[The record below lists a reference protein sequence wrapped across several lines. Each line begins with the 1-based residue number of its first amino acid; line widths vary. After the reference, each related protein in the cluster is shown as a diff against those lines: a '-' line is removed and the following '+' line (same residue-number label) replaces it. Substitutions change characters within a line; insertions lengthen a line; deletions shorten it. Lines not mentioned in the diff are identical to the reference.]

1 MAVLYF
7 GTGFNSVNVCG
18 NYAALNSA
26 KSYRTEPLDLL
37 DQLPYAVLR
46 VSRNMG
52 GNSPGAVD
60 YVELNGYHYYVLSYN
75 WLDADVVQ
83 YNLALDPFYD
93 LRLDIIAGII
103 ERSPDSFAVNEDPY
117 LTPLNPP
124 QVYAVA
130 MWGKPVGESY
140 EVWNFVAS
148 TLEFSSFPPGGEDDV
163 KDIVELGEDNIVRS
177 IWAPSAVVT
186 GTPISIYGMAGP
198 GTAMSCVTPGY
209 KLYNMDNPDVRRAI
223 QIARNCGWE
232 SAILGAYQV
241 PRMMVDAVID
251 NGLSGI
257 GGINTNASHL
267 PIYNMA
273 EYDPAAR
280 REDWKKVAWK
290 SPAAGGGIISC
301 ASGSQLG
308 LRPWQYGNIYLAA
321 DPRPGGGT
329 MCVLDDPTL
338 QNGLASGNTAQV
350 PLTIRSVQGAE
361 WTSTPITYVQ
371 ASGINRQSR
380 DLVRNQV
387 YAMQHDMLKI
397 QQATASGLASV
408 MPAVSYGFNQT
419 PLASIPASIDAGA
432 PFMTMGNASPA
443 GLLSAGGRLLS
454 GMASTQMAVDDIY
467 NVGRAQRQYE
477 KDSYYIG
484 VNYTAPQTV
493 GIPQA
498 SMQDFMGNGFVC
510 YFNSFSVDDLNR
522 WVEIAKMFGLSDN
535 RPARGYSLPA
545 DGAKCHYLQIAGC
558 RLKGMTIQTQV
569 AEAMLAAGVR
579 IWNTLPSEGVD

>member
-1 MAVLYF
+1 
-7 GTGFNSVNVCG
+7 
-18 NYAALNSA
+18 
-26 KSYRTEPLDLL
+26 
-37 DQLPYAVLR
+37 
-46 VSRNMG
+46 
-52 GNSPGAVD
+52 
-60 YVELNGYHYYVLSYN
+60 
-75 WLDADVVQ
+75 
-83 YNLALDPFYD
+83 
-93 LRLDIIAGII
+93 
-103 ERSPDSFAVNEDPY
+103 
-117 LTPLNPP
+117 
-124 QVYAVA
+124 
-130 MWGKPVGESY
+130 
-140 EVWNFVAS
+140 
-148 TLEFSSFPPGGEDDV
+148 
-163 KDIVELGEDNIVRS
+163 
-177 IWAPSAVVT
+177 
-186 GTPISIYGMAGP
+186 
-198 GTAMSCVTPGY
+198 
-209 KLYNMDNPDVRRAI
+209 
-223 QIARNCGWE
+223 
-232 SAILGAYQV
+232 
-241 PRMMVDAVID
+241 
-251 NGLSGI
+251 
-257 GGINTNASHL
+257 
-267 PIYNMA
+267 
-273 EYDPAAR
+273 
-280 REDWKKVAWK
+280 
-290 SPAAGGGIISC
+290 
-301 ASGSQLG
+301 
-308 LRPWQYGNIYLAA
+308 
-321 DPRPGGGT
+321 

-397 QQATASGLASV
+397 QQATASGLASA

-510 YFNSFSVDDLNR
+510 YFNSFSADDLNR

>member
-60 YVELNGYHYYVLSYN
+60 YVELNGYHYYVLSYV

-117 LTPLNPP
+117 LTPINPP

-130 MWGKPVGESY
+130 MWGKDQDQPY
-140 EVWNFVAS
+140 DVWNLVAS
-148 TLEFSSFPPGGEDDV
+148 TLDFSSFPPGGEDDV

-177 IWAPSAVVT
+177 IWSPKAVVT
-186 GTPISIYGMAGP
+186 GTPISMFGVAAP
-198 GTAMSCVTPGY
+198 GIALSCVTPGY
-209 KLYNMDNPDVRRAI
+209 RLYNMDNPDVRRAI

-241 PRMMVDAVID
+241 PKSFIPALLD
-251 NGLSGI
+251 NGINGI
-257 GGINTNASHL
+257 GAIKTDASAM
-267 PIYNMA
+267 PTYDMR

-290 SPAAGGGIISC
+290 SPAAAGGIISC
-301 ASGSQLG
+301 AGGSQLS
-308 LRPWQYGNIYLAA
+308 LRPWQYGPMHLAV
-321 DPRPGGGT
+321 DPRLGGGPT
-329 MCVLDDPTL
+329 CILDDPTL
-338 QNGLASGNTAQV
+338 QTGLASGNTAQV
-350 PLTIRSVQGAE
+350 PLTVRAVQGAE
-361 WTSTPITYVQ
+361 WVSTPITYVQ

-387 YAMQHDMLKI
+387 YSMQKDMLEI
-397 QQATASGLASV
+397 QKAQFSGLASA
-408 MPAVSYGFNQT
+408 MPAVSDAFHQT
-419 PLASIPASIDAGA
+419 PLASIPSGI
-432 PFMTMGNASPA
+432 MTMGNASPA
-443 GLLSAGGRLLS
+443 AALSAGAGLLKS
-454 GMASTQMAVDDIY
+454 MASTQMAVDDIY

-484 VNYTAPQTV
+484 VNYTAPQTI

-510 YFNSFSVDDLNR
+510 YFNTFSVDDLNR

-535 RPARGYSLPA
+535 RPARGYSLPE